1 MMDAATR
8 RLVRARA
15 GNRCEYCGLSQDH
28 QSFPA
33 FPVDHIIARQHGGTD
48 DAENLALSCYHC
60 NLHKGPNLTGIDP
73 ESGAITALFHPR
85 RSVWEEHFVVRDAL
99 IVGLTAVGRTTVY
112 VLAMN
117 AADRVQLRRE
127 LQDQPPASPH

>member
-1 MMDAATR
+1 MIDAATR
-8 RLVRARA
+8 RLVRERA
-15 GNRCEYCGLSQDH
+15 GHRCEYCRLAQAH
-28 QSFPA
+28 QPFPA

-48 DAENLALSCYHC
+48 AADNLALSCYHC

-73 ESGAITALFHPR
+73 ESGALTPLFHPR
-85 RSVWEEHFVVRDAL
+85 RTVWDAHFLLRDAL

-117 AADRVQLRRE
+117 AAERVQLRRE
-127 LQDQPPASPH
+127 LPDQPPAPSH

>member
-1 MMDAATR
+1 MM
-8 RLVRARA
+8 
-15 GNRCEYCGLSQDH
+15 QK
-28 QSFPA
+28 PK
-33 FPVDHIIARQHGGTD
+33 
-48 DAENLALSCYHC
+48 ALSCYHC

-73 ESGAITALFHPR
+73 ESGAMTPLFHPR
-85 RSVWEEHFVVRDAL
+85 RTVWDDHFILRDAL

-127 LQDQPPASPH
+127 LQTNPQPRPIKPRISTCFVPDL